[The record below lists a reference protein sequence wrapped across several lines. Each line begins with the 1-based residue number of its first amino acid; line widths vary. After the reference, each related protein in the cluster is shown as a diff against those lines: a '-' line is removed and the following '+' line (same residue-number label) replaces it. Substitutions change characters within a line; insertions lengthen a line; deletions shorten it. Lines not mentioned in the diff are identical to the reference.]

1 MVRFSPQ
8 PKPPIKMKFTAKYLD
23 SGFYTISDKAA
34 GKINKNLPKRS
45 RNRRFGFE
53 LMHQKITLLDN
64 KTMDQIVLSRTST
77 CLLNKRGWSWSIHQ
91 MPYMGKEFKFK
102 A

>member
-1 MVRFSPQ
+1 MVRFNPQ

-34 GKINKNLPKRS
+34 GKINKNLPKR
-45 RNRRFGFE
+45 GIE
-53 LMHQKITLLDN
+53 LMHQKITLIDN
-64 KTMDQIVLSRTST
+64 KTMDEIILSRTST

-91 MPYMGKEFKFK
+91 MPYLGKEFQFK